1 MQSKRSTILIIDDE
15 KQIIELLVSH
25 FRRRN
30 YEPIATV
37 NPKIVEQT
45 LQTYQVHLIIVDLR
59 MEGRSGYEILE
70 SLRKQNVKIPILVMT
85 AYLEDEKERLKKL
98 GITEAD
104 VIKKPFNDFAQAE
117 ALISKALD
125 KVVMPEEVG
134 SEYEDR
140 IYRHNKTKL
149 LLVDDETELSDM
161 LKESFEA
168 RRYQVTVFT
177 KGDEALEHIR
187 SNECHVAIIDMKIP
201 RLDGHHLIKEALQ
214 AKPVLKI
221 IPISGAYVN
230 EMKDLLAGIGFNPE
244 KLVTKP
250 FDLETLI
257 EQVKVLATEAGT
269 LGVRV
274 TKSKS

>member
-1 MQSKRSTILIIDDE
+1 MQNKRGTILIIDDE
-15 KQIIELLVSH
+15 KQTIELLLSH

-59 MEGRSGYEILE
+59 MEGRSGYDILE
-70 SLRKQNVKIPILVMT
+70 SLRKQNIKIPVLIMT
-85 AYLEDEKERLKKL
+85 AYLEEEKERLAKL
-98 GITEAD
+98 GVTED
-104 VIKKPFNDFAQAE
+104 DIIKKPFGDFSRAE
-117 ALISKALD
+117 ALIAKAIN

-134 SEYEDR
+134 SEYEDN
-140 IYRHNKTKL
+140 IYRDNKTQL
-149 LLVDDETELSDM
+149 LLVDDETELNDM

-168 RRYQVTVFT
+168 RRYHVTVFT
-177 KGDEALEHIR
+177 KGDEALEHIKK
-187 SNECHVAIIDMKIP
+187 NECHVAIVDMKIP
-201 RLDGHHLIKEALQ
+201 RVDGHHLIKEALMH
-214 AKPVLKI
+214 KPSLKV
-221 IPISGAYVN
+221 IPISAAYAK
-230 EMKDLLAGIGFNPE
+230 EMKELLANVGFDPD

-269 LGVRV
+269 LSAGAAK
-274 TKSKS
+274 TKS